1 MTGILL
7 FGRQRLGPTE
17 PLQAMMDTLQRDDV
31 RLWVCRSFYEQLN
44 GRIRFPEN
52 SSVLDENVTVLPP
65 EINYVFTVGGD
76 GTFLDALPLVQGSR
90 LPLFGINTGRLG
102 FLSNTS
108 IRDFNEAME
117 AVLHKDFTLEKRML
131 LHVDHPCCEH
141 LPWALNDVCIQRSGS
156 NGMVTIEVF
165 VDGEHLNTYW
175 CDGLI
180 IATPTGSTAYSLGCG
195 GPILTPD
202 ANAFVLTP
210 IASHTLTVRP
220 IVLSGESRIHMEVG
234 TRSDSFVINMDS
246 NTYTVRQPLHV
257 DIRKEAFSV
266 ELMRLN
272 GQSFYKTLRDK
283 LMWGLDRRN

>member
-7 FGRQRLGPTE
+7 FGKLALGPTE
-17 PLQAMMDTLQRDDV
+17 GLQSMMETLDRPEIS
-31 RLWVCRSFYEQLN
+31 LWVYRSLYES
-44 GRIRFPEN
+44 GRERIRFPERMQL
-52 SSVLDENVTVLPP
+52 LDEGAPIP
-65 EINYVFTVGGD
+65 EGIDYVFTVGGD
-76 GTFLDALPLVQGSR
+76 GTFLDALPLVQGSHR
-90 LPLFGINTGRLG
+90 PIFGINTGRLG

-108 IRDFNEAME
+108 IRDFSAALD
-117 AVLHKDFTLEKRML
+117 AVLQKQYTIEHRML
-131 LHVDHPCCEH
+131 LHVDHPCCRK

-156 NGMVTIEVF
+156 NGMVTLHVF
-165 VDGEHLNTYW
+165 VDDEHLNTYW

-220 IVLSGESRIHMEVG
+220 IVLSGESRIRIEVES
-234 TRSDSFVINMDS
+234 RSGSFVINADS
-246 NTYTVRQPLHV
+246 NSYTVQQPATLL
-257 DIRKEAFSV
+257 IRKEKFTVS
-266 ELMRLN
+266 LLRLN

>member
-7 FGRQRLGPTE
+7 YGKGVSAPAESMQQMLDALRRPDIRLLVYRTFHESVAGK
-17 PLQAMMDTLQRDDV
+17 L
-31 RLWVCRSFYEQLN
+31 
-44 GRIRFPEN
+44 RFPEGAQ
-52 SSVLDENVTVLPP
+52 VLDEGSPIPSGTD
-65 EINYVFTVGGD
+65 YVFTVGGD
-76 GTFLDALPLVQGSR
+76 GTFLDALPLVLESR

-108 IRDFNEAME
+108 IRNFSEALE
-117 AVLHKDFTLEKRML
+117 SLLHKDYTLEKRML
-131 LHVDHPCCEH
+131 LHIDHPCCQR

-156 NGMVTIEVF
+156 NGMVTLDVF
-165 VDGEHLNTYW
+165 VDEEHLNTYW

-220 IVLSGESRIHMEVG
+220 IVLSGESSIRIEVG
-234 TRSDSFVINMDS
+234 SRSGSFVINADS
-246 NTYTVRQPLHV
+246 NSYTVQQPSSLQ
-257 DIRKEAFSV
+257 IRKEDFTAALV
-266 ELMRLN
+266 RLK
-272 GQSFYKTLRDK
+272 GHTFYKTLREK

>member
-7 FGRQRLGPTE
+7 FGKLALGPAE
-17 PLQAMMDTLQRDDV
+17 GLQSMMNALDRPEIA
-31 RLWVCRSFYEQLN
+31 LWVYRSFYES
-44 GRIRFPEN
+44 GRDRIHFPERMQL
-52 SSVLDENVTVLPP
+52 LDEGAPIP
-65 EINYVFTVGGD
+65 EGIDYVFTVGGD
-76 GTFLDALPLVQGSR
+76 GTFLDALPLVQGSHR
-90 LPLFGINTGRLG
+90 PIFGINTGRLG
-102 FLSNTS
+102 FLSNTC
-108 IRDFNEAME
+108 IRDFSAALE
-117 AVLHKDFTLEKRML
+117 AVLQKNYSIERRML
-131 LHVDHPCCEH
+131 LHIDHPCCNK

-156 NGMVTIEVF
+156 NGMVTLHVF
-165 VDGEHLNTYW
+165 VDDEHLNTYW

-220 IVLSGESRIHMEVG
+220 IVLSGESRIRIEVES
-234 TRSDSFVINMDS
+234 RSGSFVINADS
-246 NTYTVRQPLHV
+246 NSYTVQKPSTML
-257 DIRKEAFSV
+257 IRKEQFTVS
-266 ELMRLN
+266 LLRLN

>member
-7 FGRQRLGPTE
+7 FGKQLLGPTA
-17 PLQAMMDTLQRDDV
+17 PLQAMMDTLQRDDI
-31 RLWVCRSFYEQLN
+31 RLWVYRPFFEQLKD
-44 GRIRFPEN
+44 GIRFPEN
-52 SSVLDENVTVLPP
+52 CCVLDETIQLPP
-65 EINYVFTVGGD
+65 EINCVFTIGGD

-108 IRDFNEAME
+108 IRDFKEALE
-117 AVLHKDFTLEKRML
+117 AVLHQDFTLEKRML
-131 LHVDHPCCEH
+131 LHVDHPCCRH
-141 LPWALNDVCIQRSGS
+141 LPWALNDVCIQRDGS
-156 NGMVTIEVF
+156 NGMITLDVY
-165 VDGEHLNTYW
+165 VDDEHLNTYW

-220 IVLSGESRIHMEVG
+220 IVLSGESRIHVEVG
-234 TRSDSFVINMDS
+234 TRSDSYVINMDS
-246 NTYTVRQPLHV
+246 NTYTVRQPLQL
-257 DIRKEAFSV
+257 DIRKEKFSV

>member
-7 FGRQRLGPTE
+7 FGKYAIGPDDA
-17 PLQAMMDTLQRDDV
+17 LQSMMDSLCRPEI
-31 RLWVCRSFYEQLN
+31 RLWIYRSFYESGK
-44 GRIRFPEN
+44 GRIRFPEQMRI
-52 SSVLDENVTVLPP
+52 LEEGDPIP
-65 EINYVFTVGGD
+65 EGTDYVFTVGGD
-76 GTFLDALPLVQGSR
+76 GTFLDALPIVQGSH
-90 LPLFGINTGRLG
+90 LPIFGINTGRLG

-108 IRDFNEAME
+108 IRDFGNALE
-117 AVLHKDFTLEKRML
+117 AVLNHDYTVEKRML
-131 LHVDHPCCEH
+131 LHIDHPCCSK

-156 NGMVTIEVF
+156 NGMVTLDVF
-165 VDGEHLNTYW
+165 VDEEHLNTYW

-220 IVLSGESRIHMEVG
+220 IVLSGESSISIEG
-234 TRSDSFVINMDS
+234 GSRSGSFVIYADS
-246 NTYTVRQPLHV
+246 NSYTVQQPSSLQ
-257 DIRKEAFSV
+257 IRKEDFTAALV
-266 ELMRLN
+266 RLK
-272 GQSFYKTLRDK
+272 GHTFYKTLREK